1 MPTYGGDE
9 VNAVVLDVGST
20 WTRAGFAGEDL
31 PRGYFPSHVGRVADT
46 YHVGDTESSIWR
58 ADMETLG
65 VMEDGV
71 VKDWDVLERLW
82 EHSMKHLHATASEH
96 PLLVS
101 EAAWSSSEQRG
112 RSAEL
117 AFEKLGSP
125 AFYTCKAPVMAAF
138 GTGKHTAL
146 VLDVGGENSS
156 ASAVFE
162 GFNLAKSVCHQQLG
176 GEHVSRQLLD
186 RLKTDYSYEPT
197 PLFDIKHKAAVEIRK
212 PPSITRQGRQATG
225 SFMCEMRLRLM
236 LEFKE
241 AVCEVLDRPLRP
253 GQTTSKPPKPFEF
266 PDGFNIAAGPDL
278 RYSGPELLFNPSQL
292 DRSPDQDKLAGVH
305 ELVVKSIMACDI
317 DLRPHLLNSIV
328 LAGGSTLF
336 PGFADRLSLALQ
348 EMCPGS
354 RVKLHSP
361 SSDMERKTSAWLGG
375 SILASLGT
383 FHQLWISK
391 AEYEEH
397 GAAIMRRSIA
407 GTACLIVSAY
417 WALHLAYSI
426 PSYSGTTWPYLLL
439 PAAGCCTS
447 LVLGLRLLLIP
458 APDSKPVRRPPG
470 AIDVVDNRFVAGW
483 LITALWLI
491 QAKLLAAWWFIA
503 SNSSFGLPVQAQVAS
518 FAAVSAVACMASYAA
533 SSSRTDYIG
542 LFPWPLPLLS
552 GVQALVGAINM
563 YRAFFTLETRN
574 VPMFGFDA
582 TAHANLLTLTTLL
595 ALATLFAHGLVQHRA
610 MFVRANNA
618 HPVADVLASDER
630 TPLARRNDLAPS
642 QLLDTPEPSASWF
655 SKLTFSWPS
664 DLLRRGARQQLDA
677 CDLYSLSP
685 ADDPMHNWKRYLRHR
700 KPGRRMI
707 VTIML
712 TFAPELFAQALLAI
726 ASAFVHFAGPFFL
739 QRILRTIEKQGQDTS
754 MRQAYLD
761 AVGLLVFTLCET
773 TMSGQSLWIGRHIG
787 MRIKGLMVAELSA
800 KTLRRRGG
808 GSWEEKDSGD
818 DTQDSDGDMQAS
830 ADGKIMN
837 LMTAD
842 LNRISEVMS
851 YLDELYAM
859 PLSLAIGI
867 WYLYILLGPSAIVGL
882 SVAIVYV
889 PLSKVVFQYA
899 TRMETRFNSLSDER
913 VAAITELLQGIK
925 AVKLFGWE
933 QRFLERINEKRE
945 RQLGCLWRLNC
956 AWLMAIGVTSMA
968 PMLVL
973 VLIFTMYTVVF
984 QHQLSAEIAFTSISV
999 FQLVRIVF
1007 EFMPGMLSWAIG
1019 GYVSL
1024 NRIDSYLGQPE
1035 IQQLDERVSNSNTLG
1050 FDNAC
1055 LAWDDP
1061 AEPSTEQTPLLQQQ
1075 QHQQQHQQQ
1084 SASISGFMLQKLN
1097 VEFPHEG
1104 MTIVAGPTGSGKSSL
1119 LAALVGEMSL
1129 VRGRVM
1135 VPVARMDGVLA
1146 IDDVAYVAQEAWLRN
1161 ATIRENILFGEP
1173 YDAQRYESVLRAC
1186 ALKPD
1191 LRILRAGD
1199 ATEIGERGVTLSGGQ
1214 KQRVALARAVY
1225 SRRKILLIDDCLSAV
1240 DSHTAKHI
1248 MSTCL
1253 VSSSELMQGRTRVL
1267 VTHHVAACLPHAS
1280 YVVLMR
1286 NGTIE
1291 HQGTPAALHAQ
1302 GLLADAV
1309 PSPDDSSDSEEASAT
1324 AANDSK
1330 SEDEYA
1336 LERTADADGTL
1347 IDEEEREAG
1356 QVKAS
1361 IWIKYFSACGGIKY
1375 WLMAL
1380 AVMASFQLMSVLQGY
1395 WIRIWVASAGKPGQP
1410 VDQQRSP
1417 VFWMSVYVAIGFAAV
1432 LLEVAQAGWL
1442 FVGSFYASRSLHA
1455 QLLQAV
1461 MRATPAFF
1469 DSTPLGRIVNRFS
1482 RDMQC
1487 IDEAA
1492 AYTLEMWIADMLA
1505 VISVLA
1511 IITATAP
1518 AFLLVAV
1525 FVSVLYAAIGVYYL
1539 RTSRELKRLES
1550 NSMSPLLSLFGEL
1563 IGGVTSIRAFGT
1575 AHWYVNEAVAR
1586 IAAHNRPFYG
1596 VWSSNRW
1603 LSIRVDFSSAIVSFA
1618 CALFVLRNM
1627 HAMDAGMA
1635 GFALSYALTFSYRM
1649 LWVIRNYS
1657 SNELNMNSVER
1668 IDQYLRV
1675 DQEAPLHVDNP
1686 PPATWPAS
1694 GDVRIEDLVIEHV
1707 PGVPVLHGIS
1717 LHIRHG
1723 EKIGVVGRTGA
1734 GKSTLSLA
1742 LLRFIEAAKGQI
1754 YIDSIDIARVGLGEL
1769 RSGVTIIPQDPVL
1782 FNGSIRFNLDP
1793 SNEYPDELIWD
1804 ALKRAY
1810 LVRTGSGGSDQGD
1823 QESSAFGSLS
1833 DEIKENGQNL
1843 SLGQRQLVAIA
1854 RALVRRSRLVILDEA
1869 TASVDFELDSRIQRT
1884 IRGPEFADS
1893 SLLCIAHRLRTIIDY
1908 DRVLVL
1914 DKGRVAEFDTP
1925 WNLLHKPE
1933 GLFRSMCEQSGE
1945 LEHLLAVAEKIS
1957 QSKT

>member
-1 MPTYGGDE
+1 M
-9 VNAVVLDVGST
+9 ST
-20 WTRAGFAGEDL
+20 
-31 PRGYFPSHVGRVADT
+31 
-46 YHVGDTESSIWR
+46 
-58 ADMETLG
+58 
-65 VMEDGV
+65 
-71 VKDWDVLERLW
+71 
-82 EHSMKHLHATASEH
+82 
-96 PLLVS
+96 
-101 EAAWSSSEQRG
+101 Q
-112 RSAEL
+112 
-117 AFEKLGSP
+117 
-125 AFYTCKAPVMAAF
+125 
-138 GTGKHTAL
+138 
-146 VLDVGGENSS
+146 
-156 ASAVFE
+156 
-162 GFNLAKSVCHQQLG
+162 
-176 GEHVSRQLLD
+176 
-186 RLKTDYSYEPT
+186 
-197 PLFDIKHKAAVEIRK
+197 
-212 PPSITRQGRQATG
+212 
-225 SFMCEMRLRLM
+225 
-236 LEFKE
+236 
-241 AVCEVLDRPLRP
+241 
-253 GQTTSKPPKPFEF
+253 
-266 PDGFNIAAGPDL
+266 
-278 RYSGPELLFNPSQL
+278 
-292 DRSPDQDKLAGVH
+292 
-305 ELVVKSIMACDI
+305 
-317 DLRPHLLNSIV
+317 
-328 LAGGSTLF
+328 
-336 PGFADRLSLALQ
+336 
-348 EMCPGS
+348 
-354 RVKLHSP
+354 
-361 SSDMERKTSAWLGG
+361 
-375 SILASLGT
+375 
-383 FHQLWISK
+383 
-391 AEYEEH
+391 
-397 GAAIMRRSIA
+397 RRSIA
-407 GTACLIVSAY
+407 GIMCLIISAY
-417 WALHLAYSI
+417 WALRLIHLAL
-426 PSYSGTTWPYLLL
+426 SYSSNSLPYLYLLL
-439 PAAGCCTS
+439 LTASCCAS
-447 LVLGLRLLLIP
+447 LVLGLRLLLIIP
-458 APDSKPVRRPPG
+458 TPDTKPVRRPPG
-470 AIDVVDNRFVAGW
+470 ATDVVDNRFLMGW
-483 LITALWLI
+483 LITTLWLV
-491 QAKLLAAWWFIA
+491 QAKLLAAWWFVA
-503 SNSSFGLPVQAQVAS
+503 SDSRLYMPIQAQISA
-518 FAAVSAVACMASYAA
+518 FAAVSAVICMTNYTASP
-533 SSSRTDYIG
+533 SRIDYIG
-542 LFPWPLPLLS
+542 LYPWPLPLLA
-552 GVQALVGAINM
+552 GVQTLVGAINM
-563 YRAFFTLETRN
+563 YRSFFTLETRN
-574 VPMFGFDA
+574 VPMFGFEA
-582 TAHANLLTLTTLL
+582 TANANFLTLSTLV
-595 ALATLFAHGLVQHRA
+595 ALITLFTHSLVQHRA
-610 MFVRANNA
+610 MFIRTNDAQPPISDAQTN
-618 HPVADVLASDER
+618 DER
-630 TPLARRNDLAPS
+630 TPLARRNDLTPS
-642 QLLDTPEPSASWF
+642 QLIDTPEPSASWF

-664 DLLRRGARQQLDA
+664 DLLHRGARQQLDA
-677 CDLYSLSP
+677 CDLYNLSP

-712 TFAPELFAQALLAI
+712 TFAPELLAQALLAI

-739 QRILRTIEKQGQDTS
+739 QRILRTIEKQGQDIS

-808 GSWEEKDSGD
+808 GSWEENDPDSESA
-818 DTQDSDGDMQAS
+818 TQNSDSEGDMQAS

-859 PLSLAIGI
+859 PLSLVIGI

-889 PLSKVVFQYA
+889 PLSKIVFQYA

-933 QRFLERINEKRE
+933 QRFLERISEKRE
-945 RQLGCLWRLNC
+945 RQLSCLWQLNC

-984 QHQLSAEIAFTSISV
+984 QHHLSAEIAFTSISV

-1024 NRIDSYLGQPE
+1024 NRIGSYLGQPE
-1035 IQQLDERVSNSNTLG
+1035 VQQLDERVSNGNLLG
-1050 FDNAC
+1050 FDNAD
-1055 LAWDDP
+1055 LAWDIP

-1075 QHQQQHQQQ
+1075 QQQQ
-1084 SASISGFMLQKLN
+1084 SSTSASGFMLQKLN
-1097 VEFPHEG
+1097 VEFPHG
-1104 MTIVAGPTGSGKSSL
+1104 KMTIVAGPTGSGKSSL

-1173 YDAQRYESVLRAC
+1173 YDPQRYESVLRAC

-1225 SRRKILLIDDCLSAV
+1225 SRRRILLIDDCLSAV

-1248 MSTCL
+1248 MNTCL
-1253 VSSSELMQGRTRVL
+1253 VGSSELMQGRTRVL

-1309 PSPDDSSDSEEASAT
+1309 TSSEDSSDSEEASAV
-1324 AANDSK
+1324 AANDRK
-1330 SEDEYA
+1330 PEDEYA
-1336 LERTADADGTL
+1336 LERTIDADGTL

-1361 IWIKYFSACGGIKY
+1361 IWLKYFSSCGGIKY
-1375 WLMAL
+1375 WMMAL
-1380 AVMASFQLMSVLQGY
+1380 AVMAFYQLMSVLQGY
-1395 WIRIWVASAGKPGQP
+1395 WIRIWVASAGESSGQL
-1410 VDQQRSP
+1410 VEQQRSP

-1432 LLEVAQAGWL
+1432 LLEMAQAGWL
-1442 FVGSFYASRSLHA
+1442 FIGSFYASRSLHA

-1487 IDEAA
+1487 VDETA
-1492 AYTLEMWIADMLA
+1492 AYTLEMWISDVLA
-1505 VISVLA
+1505 VISILA
-1511 IITATAP
+1511 IITVTAP
-1518 AFLLVAV
+1518 AFLVVAV
-1525 FVSVLYAAIGVYYL
+1525 FVSVLYAAIGIYYL

-1575 AHWYVNEAVAR
+1575 AQWYVHEAVAR
-1586 IAAHNRPFYG
+1586 IASHNRPFYG

-1603 LSIRVDFSSAIVSFA
+1603 LSIRVDFSSALVSFA
-1618 CALFVLRNM
+1618 CAMFILRNM
-1627 HAMDAGMA
+1627 HTMDAGLA

-1657 SNELNMNSVER
+1657 SNELNMNAVER
-1668 IDQYLRV
+1668 IDQYLRI

-1686 PPATWPAS
+1686 PPSTWPAS
-1694 GDVRIEDLVIEHV
+1694 GNVRIDNLVIEHV

-1754 YIDSIDIARVGLGEL
+1754 YIDNVDIAKVGLSEL

-1782 FNGSIRFNLDP
+1782 FNGTVRFNLDP
-1793 SNEYPDELIWD
+1793 SNEYPDELVWD

-1810 LVRTGSGGSDQGD
+1810 LVRSSNSNSNNDGDNQSD
-1823 QESSAFGSLS
+1823 QESSAFSSLS

-1893 SLLCIAHRLRTIIDY
+1893 TLLCIAHRLRTIIDY

-1914 DKGRVAEFDTP
+1914 DKGQVAEFDTP

-1957 QSKT
+1957 QPK

>member
-1 MPTYGGDE
+1 
-9 VNAVVLDVGST
+9 
-20 WTRAGFAGEDL
+20 
-31 PRGYFPSHVGRVADT
+31 
-46 YHVGDTESSIWR
+46 
-58 ADMETLG
+58 
-65 VMEDGV
+65 
-71 VKDWDVLERLW
+71 
-82 EHSMKHLHATASEH
+82 
-96 PLLVS
+96 
-101 EAAWSSSEQRG
+101 
-112 RSAEL
+112 
-117 AFEKLGSP
+117 
-125 AFYTCKAPVMAAF
+125 
-138 GTGKHTAL
+138 
-146 VLDVGGENSS
+146 
-156 ASAVFE
+156 
-162 GFNLAKSVCHQQLG
+162 
-176 GEHVSRQLLD
+176 
-186 RLKTDYSYEPT
+186 
-197 PLFDIKHKAAVEIRK
+197 
-212 PPSITRQGRQATG
+212 
-225 SFMCEMRLRLM
+225 
-236 LEFKE
+236 
-241 AVCEVLDRPLRP
+241 
-253 GQTTSKPPKPFEF
+253 
-266 PDGFNIAAGPDL
+266 
-278 RYSGPELLFNPSQL
+278 
-292 DRSPDQDKLAGVH
+292 
-305 ELVVKSIMACDI
+305 
-317 DLRPHLLNSIV
+317 
-328 LAGGSTLF
+328 
-336 PGFADRLSLALQ
+336 
-348 EMCPGS
+348 
-354 RVKLHSP
+354 
-361 SSDMERKTSAWLGG
+361 
-375 SILASLGT
+375 
-383 FHQLWISK
+383 
-391 AEYEEH
+391 
-397 GAAIMRRSIA
+397 MRRSIA

-618 HPVADVLASDER
+618 HPVAGVLASDER

-1075 QHQQQHQQQ
+1075 QQHQQQ
-1084 SASISGFMLQKLN
+1084 SAPTSGFMLQKLN

>member
-1 MPTYGGDE
+1 MLLLVALLAVLGLCSADIVLSVAAPTDTSDY
-9 VNAVVLDVGST
+9 LDVLSHAWPTVHSKLASELQVAQSQAPAEYSFLLDLLEIDSVPSEFDPAWALSFVSNAMAIGPTTIDAHNIPGALEDPAAQPTQLLTTNDEGDVGVLENVSLEPPT
-20 WTRAGFAGEDL
+20 IVVAINGEAGRLAHNAQ
-31 PRGYFPSHVGRVADT
+31 PSS
-46 YHVGDTESSIWR
+46 ESSL
-58 ADMETLG
+58 D
-65 VMEDGV
+65 
-71 VKDWDVLERLW
+71 DVDSDTTSAQPQLRPAL
-82 EHSMKHLHATASEH
+82 ATAT
-96 PLLVS
+96 LL
-101 EAAWSSSEQRG
+101 AA
-112 RSAEL
+112 
-117 AFEKLGSP
+117 
-125 AFYTCKAPVMAAF
+125 
-138 GTGKHTAL
+138 
-146 VLDVGGENSS
+146 
-156 ASAVFE
+156 
-162 GFNLAKSVCHQQLG
+162 
-176 GEHVSRQLLD
+176 
-186 RLKTDYSYEPT
+186 
-197 PLFDIKHKAAVEIRK
+197 
-212 PPSITRQGRQATG
+212 
-225 SFMCEMRLRLM
+225 
-236 LEFKE
+236 
-241 AVCEVLDRPLRP
+241 
-253 GQTTSKPPKPFEF
+253 
-266 PDGFNIAAGPDL
+266 
-278 RYSGPELLFNPSQL
+278 
-292 DRSPDQDKLAGVH
+292 
-305 ELVVKSIMACDI
+305 
-317 DLRPHLLNSIV
+317 
-328 LAGGSTLF
+328 
-336 PGFADRLSLALQ
+336 
-348 EMCPGS
+348 
-354 RVKLHSP
+354 
-361 SSDMERKTSAWLGG
+361 
-375 SILASLGT
+375 
-383 FHQLWISK
+383 
-391 AEYEEH
+391 
-397 GAAIMRRSIA
+397 MRRSIA
-407 GTACLIVSAY
+407 GIVCLAVSAY

-426 PSYSGTTWPYLLL
+426 LPYGGTARSYQQLLL
-439 PAAGCCTS
+439 LAAGCCTS
-447 LVLGLRLLLIP
+447 LVLGLRLLVVST
-458 APDSKPVRRPPG
+458 PDPKPVRRPPG
-470 AIDVVDNRFVAGW
+470 AIDVVDNRLATGW
-483 LITALWLI
+483 LIVVLWLI
-491 QAKLLAAWWFIA
+491 QASLLAAWWFIA
-503 SNSSFGLPVQAQVAS
+503 PSTGSNLLVQAQIATL
-518 FAAVSAVACMASYAA
+518 AAMAAAACMTSYVA

-552 GVQALVGAINM
+552 GVQALVGAISM
-563 YRAFFTLETRN
+563 YQAFFTLEHKT

-582 TAHANLLTLTTLL
+582 TADSNLLSSTTLL
-595 ALATLFAHGLVQHRA
+595 ALITLFAHGLVQHRA
-610 MFVRANNA
+610 MFVRADNA
-618 HPVADVLASDER
+618 HPVADMQNDDER
-630 TPLARRNDLAPS
+630 TPLARRNDLTPS
-642 QLLDTPEPSASWF
+642 QLLDTPEPSASWL

-685 ADDPMHNWKRYLRHR
+685 ADDPMLNWQRYLRHR

-739 QRILRTIEKQGQDTS
+739 QRILRTIEKQDQDIS

-761 AVGLLVFTLCET
+761 AVGLLIFTLCET

-808 GSWEEKDSGD
+808 GSWEEEEDKKDSD
-818 DTQDSDGDMQAS
+818 SDVQDADGDMQAS

-859 PLSLAIGI
+859 PLSLVIGI
-867 WYLYILLGPSAIVGL
+867 WYLYALLGPSAIVGL

-933 QRFLERINEKRE
+933 KRFLERINEKRE

-1024 NRIDSYLGQPE
+1024 NRIGSYLGQPE
-1035 IQQLDERVSNSNTLG
+1035 IQQLDERVSNSNALG
-1050 FDNAC
+1050 FDNAY
-1055 LAWDDP
+1055 LAWDVP
-1061 AEPSTEQTPLLQQQ
+1061 AEPSTEQTPLLQQP
-1075 QHQQQHQQQ
+1075 
-1084 SASISGFMLQKLN
+1084 SAPTSSFMLQGLN
-1097 VEFPHEG
+1097 VEFPREG
-1104 MTIVAGPTGSGKSSL
+1104 MSIVAGPTGSGKSSL

-1129 VRGRVM
+1129 VRGRIM
-1135 VPVARMDGVLA
+1135 VPVARIDGGVLA

-1248 MSTCL
+1248 MNTCL
-1253 VSSSELMQGRTRVL
+1253 VGSSELMQGRTRVL
-1267 VTHHVAACLPHAS
+1267 VTHHVAACLPHAN

-1286 NGTIE
+1286 NGAIE

-1309 PSPDDSSDSEEASAT
+1309 PSPDDSSDSEVASTKT
-1324 AANDSK
+1324 AVNDSK
-1330 SEDEYA
+1330 AEDEYA

-1375 WLMAL
+1375 WAMAL

-1395 WIRIWVASAGKPGQP
+1395 WIRIWVASAGESSGQFAEQL
-1410 VDQQRSP
+1410 QQHRSP

-1487 IDEAA
+1487 IDETA
-1492 AYTLEMWIADMLA
+1492 AYTLEMWISDMLA

-1511 IITATAP
+1511 IITVTAP
-1518 AFLLVAV
+1518 AFLLVAA

-1575 AHWYVNEAVAR
+1575 AQWYVNEAVAR
-1586 IAAHNRPFYG
+1586 IASHNRPFYG

-1627 HAMDAGMA
+1627 HTMDAGMA

-1668 IDQYLRV
+1668 IDQYLRI

-1686 PPATWPAS
+1686 PPSTWPAS

-1754 YIDSIDIARVGLGEL
+1754 YIDNVDIAKVGLSEL

-1793 SNEYPDELIWD
+1793 SNEYPDELVWD

-1810 LVRTGSGGSDQGD
+1810 LVRTNSDGNDQSD
-1823 QESSAFGSLS
+1823 QESSAFCSLS

-1925 WNLLHKPE
+1925 WNLLHKPD

-1957 QSKT
+1957 QSK